1 MIFFWALLS
10 SSSCT
15 APLSSKTKLS
25 FAHSQPGSEALEC
38 VLSSA
43 SNVLGAEGD
52 GRSLIHGWGDS
63 GLTDGVEYTVFQN
76 RTELSTRFFEK
87 PCTQEGLGDG
97 ENIKTMYFSILISKL
112 QKYMVLKISMY
123 KTLGLEA
130 EVYDFH
136 LVQKP

>member
-1 MIFFWALLS
+1 M
-10 SSSCT
+10 C
-15 APLSSKTKLS
+15 
-25 FAHSQPGSEALEC
+25 SEFGVQCPWCRRRRTEFDTR
-38 VLSSA
+38 
-43 SNVLGAEGD
+43 LG
-52 GRSLIHGWGDS
+52 GDS

-87 PCTQEGLGDG
+87 PCAQEGLGDG

-130 EVYDFH
+130 EVYDSH